1 MKKTIDEKLSDAL
14 DIEAEIIPLDQEL
27 ILNDVK
33 DVNKTDIKNDD
44 YEYARQN
51 LKNIIST
58 GQDAIDGIMILAKEG
73 ESPRAYEVVG
83 QLMKNMVDANKD
95 LLELQKKV
103 NEIENGK
110 SSSGRTTQNITN
122 NALFVG
128 TSKDLQSLIKDM
140 KDKETDE

>member
-1 MKKTIDEKLSDAL
+1 MKKTVDEKISDAL
-14 DIEAEIIPLDQEL
+14 EIEAEIIPIEQEL
-27 ILNDVK
+27 ITK
-33 DVNKTDIKNDD
+33 DISPVENTATNDD
-44 YEYARQN
+44 YEYAREN
-51 LKNIIST
+51 LKNIIEK
-58 GQDAIDGIMILAKEG
+58 GRDAIDGIMILAKEG

-110 SSSGRTTQNITN
+110 SSSSKTTQNITN

-128 TSKDLQSLIKDM
+128 SSKDLQALLKDM
-140 KDKETDE
+140 KNKEENE

>member
-51 LKNIIST
+51 LNKTSVYNFLKNE
-58 GQDAIDGIMILAKEG
+58 Q
-73 ESPRAYEVVG
+73 
-83 QLMKNMVDANKD
+83 
-95 LLELQKKV
+95 
-103 NEIENGK
+103 
-110 SSSGRTTQNITN
+110 GRCW
-122 NALFVG
+122 
-128 TSKDLQSLIKDM
+128 
-140 KDKETDE
+140 

>member
-1 MKKTIDEKLSDAL
+1 MKKTVDEKLSDAL
-14 DIEAEIIPLDQEL
+14 DIDVEIVPVEQEL
-27 ILNDVK
+27 IAK
-33 DVNKTDIKNDD
+33 DITPVENTVTNDD
-44 YEYARQN
+44 YEYARKN
-51 LKNIIST
+51 LKDIIAT
-58 GQDAIDGIMILAKEG
+58 GKDAIDGIMILAKEG

-110 SSSGRTTQNITN
+110 SSSQKTTQNITN

-128 TSKDLQSLIKDM
+128 SSKDLQALLKDM
-140 KDKETDE
+140 KTQEEDE

>member
-1 MKKTIDEKLSDAL
+1 MKKDVDEKLSDAL
-14 DIEAEIIPLDQEL
+14 GIEAEIIPIDAE
-27 ILNDVK
+27 IVAK
-33 DVNKTDIKNDD
+33 DITKIEDSNIVNDD
-44 YEYARQN
+44 YEYAREN

-58 GQDAIDGIMILAKEG
+58 GQNAIDGIMILAKEG

-83 QLMKNMVDANKD
+83 QLIKNVVDANKD

-110 SSSGRTTQNITN
+110 NNSSRTTKNITN

-128 TSKDLQSLIKDM
+128 TSKDLQSLLKDM
-140 KDKETDE
+140 KGNDND

>member
-1 MKKTIDEKLSDAL
+1 MSEKKSVDDKLSDFL
-14 DIEAEIIPLDQEL
+14 DVENVFEAEIVEGNFPIETKST
-27 ILNDVK
+27 V
-33 DVNKTDIKNDD
+33 VNDD

-51 LKNIIST
+51 LKNIIAT
-58 GQDAIDGIMILAKEG
+58 GQDAIDGIMILAREG

-110 SSSGRTTQNITN
+110 NPISKSPQNITN

-128 TSKDLQSLIKDM
+128 TAKELQSLLKDM
-140 KDKETDE
+140 RNNEE

>member
-1 MKKTIDEKLSDAL
+1 MKRTVDEKISDAL
-14 DIEAEIIPLDQEL
+14 EIEAEIIPIEQEL
-27 ILNDVK
+27 ITK
-33 DVNKTDIKNDD
+33 DISPVENTATNDD
-44 YEYARQN
+44 YEYAREN
-51 LKNIIST
+51 LKNIIEK
-58 GQDAIDGIMILAKEG
+58 GRDAIDGIMILAKEG

-110 SSSGRTTQNITN
+110 SSSSKTTQNITN

-128 TSKDLQSLIKDM
+128 SSKDLQALLKDM
-140 KDKETDE
+140 KNKEENE

>member
-1 MKKTIDEKLSDAL
+1 MKKDVDEKLSDAL
-14 DIEAEIIPLDQEL
+14 GIEAEIIPIDAE
-27 ILNDVK
+27 IVAK
-33 DVNKTDIKNDD
+33 DITTIEDSNIVNDD
-44 YEYARQN
+44 YEYAREN

-58 GQDAIDGIMILAKEG
+58 GQNAIDGIMILAKEG

-83 QLMKNMVDANKD
+83 QLIKNVVDANKD

-110 SSSGRTTQNITN
+110 NNSSRTTKNITN

-128 TSKDLQSLIKDM
+128 TSKDLQSLLKDM
-140 KDKETDE
+140 KGNDND

>member
-1 MKKTIDEKLSDAL
+1 MKKTVDEKLSDAL
-14 DIEAEIIPLDQEL
+14 DIEAEIIPVEQEL
-27 ILNDVK
+27 ITK
-33 DVNKTDIKNDD
+33 DITPVENTVTNDD
-44 YEYARQN
+44 FEYARKN
-51 LKNIIST
+51 LKDIIAT
-58 GQDAIDGIMILAKEG
+58 GRDAIDGIMILAKEG

-110 SSSGRTTQNITN
+110 SSSQRTTQNITN

-128 TSKDLQSLIKDM
+128 SSKDLQALLKDM
-140 KDKETDE
+140 KTQEEDE

>member
-110 SSSGRTTQNITN
+110 SSLGRTTQNITN